1 MSASYAVCAY
11 DANAASDNKIV
22 IAVFFIY
29 VSYLLYPLEL
39 PLLLYPPPPLLLLLP
54 PLNEGL
60 LDELLL

>member
-39 PLLLYPPPPLLLLLP
+39 PLLLYPPLLLLLLP
-54 PLNEGL
+54 PVKDEL